1 MKVTGWL
8 MSAGLVLA
16 ATAAHAQTL
25 SPHEIG
31 GPQYAPVSDFEG
43 PYAAM
48 PPEAPDPRNGA
59 PMPRHGGP
67 MLVPPEELYPVLREN
82 RFSPLGIPK
91 LRGFVYVIPVVD
103 RTGEEGRLVID
114 ARSGQILRYVPAH
127 RMSNNFEG
135 DMPRIYGP
143 SGPLPPVSSMRGPPR
158 PPGSVPHVASRA
170 PLVPLPKPPPAHAD
184 DIKPLAEKPVAPPP
198 QQSAAVAPKPA
209 DTSPAP
215 QASAP
220 PVVEAKPA
228 APQIAP
234 TQEMPKVQGLE

>member
-16 ATAAHAQTL
+16 ATAANAQTL
-25 SPHEIG
+25 SPHEID
-31 GPQYAPVSDFEG
+31 GPRYAPVSDFDG

-48 PPEAPDPRNGA
+48 PPEAPHPRYGAPGPRN
-59 PMPRHGGP
+59 GGP
-67 MLVPPEELYPVLREN
+67 MLVPPEELNAVLREN

-103 RTGEEGRLVID
+103 RTGEDGRLVID
-114 ARSGQILRYVPAH
+114 ARSGQILRFMPAY
-127 RMSNNFEG
+127 RMG
-135 DMPRIYGP
+135 DNRNDDVMGSYGP
-143 SGPLPPVSSMRGPPR
+143 AGPLPPIGAARGAPR
-158 PPGSVPHVASRA
+158 PPGLVPHVASRT
-170 PLVPLPKPPPAHAD
+170 PLVPVPKPPPRRPND
-184 DIKPLAEKPVAPPP
+184 VKPLAEKPVAPPP

-209 DTSPAP
+209 DAQPAP

-228 APQIAP
+228 AQIQP